1 MDTLAPAWFVTGTD
15 TEIGKTLATCTL
27 LHALRAKFPR
37 VVGTKP
43 VAAGHPPG
51 GVNDDVVRLRAAS
64 TVQVPGAL
72 DNPYHLAE
80 PASPH
85 LAAQAA
91 GVRIDLAHI
100 AQCVADLRRSAD
112 AVVVEGVGG
121 FLVPLSSIEDGGDL
135 ARELRLPVILV
146 VGIRLGCLS
155 HALLTQEAIFAR
167 GLPFAGWIANRI
179 DADML
184 RAADNIATLRARLR
198 APCLG
203 VIPHMAPP
211 DSVRAAVFLQLPT

>member
-1 MDTLAPAWFVTGTD
+1 MDALAPAWFVTGTD
-15 TEIGKTLATCTL
+15 TEIGKTLAACAL

-37 VVGTKP
+37 AVGTKP

-64 TVQVPGAL
+64 TVQVPAAL

-80 PASPH
+80 AVSPH

-100 AQCVADLRRSAD
+100 AHCVADLRRSAD

-135 ARELRLPVILV
+135 AHELRLPVVLV
-146 VGIRLGCLS
+146 VGIKLGCLS
-155 HALLTQEAIFAR
+155 HALLTQEAISAR

-184 RAADNIATLRARLR
+184 RAEDNIATLRARLR

-203 VIPHMAPP
+203 AIPHMAPP
-211 DSVRAAVFLQLPT
+211 DSARAAVFLQLPT